1 GAVLAALRPDPKA
14 LPGSTRLFGDSGLI
28 PAGEVSRAWRRRH
41 ALAPASIMLDQGA
54 IVDLDDVLSRRR
66 LERQHAGLLVRHGMR
81 HLDISELR
89 SRARPVTQAIS
100 RSLFD
105 GGAAGVR
112 FRSNLADLPRPALSE
127 TRPPLEPAGSA
138 TRLTQALPELL
149 QVCAEYSLVLR

>member
-1 GAVLAALRPDPKA
+1 M
-14 LPGSTRLFGDSGLI
+14 I

-41 ALAPASIMLDQGA
+41 TLAPASIVLDRGA
-54 IVDLDDVLSRRR
+54 IVDLDDLLSRRR

-112 FRSNLADLPRPALSE
+112 FRSNLDDLPCTALFE
-127 TRPPLEPAGSA
+127 TRARLEPAGSA
-138 TRLTQALPELL
+138 IRLTQDLPELL
-149 QVCAEYSLVLR
+149 QVCSEYSLVLR